1 MKTIVNA
8 QDFTDLLNNILD
20 DEREL
25 HRVRQKTDSK
35 FNKDRI
41 DKKIHALH
49 IIKQQIHIILD
60 TDL

>member
-25 HRVRQKTDSK
+25 HRVRLKTNSEFTK
-35 FNKDRI
+35 ERI
-41 DKKIHALH
+41 TTKLNALH